1 MDKREKKISRASWV
15 GIIGNGILAVLKVFF
30 GLISGS
36 MALVGDGIDS
46 FTDIV
51 TGFIILFAA
60 KIMSKP
66 PDREHPYGHQRAETI
81 ATVLLAFIIFF
92 AGAQLLINTVPAIF
106 SKEETDLP
114 SAIAI
119 YIALIS
125 ILGKLFLAFYQYKI
139 GKLTQSSMLIA
150 NSKNMKN
157 DILISVGVLFGL
169 LFTFLLK
176 LPVFDFITAIIIA
189 LWIIKEAYEIVI
201 ESNMELMD
209 GVEDTSI
216 YQEVF
221 DAIDQ
226 IEGVYNP
233 HRTRIRK
240 MSNLYII
247 DTDIEVDQNL
257 TVLEAHKI
265 AMKVEK
271 IIKEK
276 IQDVYD
282 VIVHVEP
289 LGNIEHNESY
299 GLSQKM
305 LREKKDSQ

>member
-1 MDKREKKISRASWV
+1 
-15 GIIGNGILAVLKVFF
+15 
-30 GLISGS
+30 
-36 MALVGDGIDS
+36 
-46 FTDIV
+46 
-51 TGFIILFAA
+51 
-60 KIMSKP
+60 MSKP

>member
-106 SKEETDLP
+106 SKEEMDLP

-209 GVEDTSI
+209 GVEDTNI